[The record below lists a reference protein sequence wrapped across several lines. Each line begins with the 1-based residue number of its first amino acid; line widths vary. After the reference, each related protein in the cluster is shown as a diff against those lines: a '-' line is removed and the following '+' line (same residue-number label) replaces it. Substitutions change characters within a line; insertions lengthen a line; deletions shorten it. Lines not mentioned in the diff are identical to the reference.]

1 MKLFHSVVLASCVV
15 CAFAAP
21 SKPHLVMVLQDDLGH
36 YDTGITNP
44 TNLNVTANIT
54 QLSREG
60 IVLEQHYVRQ
70 ENIGAPSR
78 ASQRLSFLQ
87 VYYWCS
93 PTRRSFLSG
102 RLPLHHGEQLSAYTS
117 DNLDL
122 RWNLIS
128 QKLES
133 AGYHSYWFGKGHT
146 G

>member
-78 ASQRLSFLQ
+78 ASQRLFFFAGLLLVQSDATVVPLRQ
-87 VYYWCS
+87 AASAPWRAVERVYV
-93 PTRRSFLSG
+93 
-102 RLPLHHGEQLSAYTS
+102 
-117 DNLDL
+117 
-122 RWNLIS
+122 
-128 QKLES
+128 
-133 AGYHSYWFGKGHT
+133 
-146 G
+146 

>member
-1 MKLFHSVVLASCVV
+1 MIKSALVLILAIAST
-15 CAFAAP
+15 AASADVASSTAP
-21 SKPHLVMVLQDDLGH
+21 GSKPHLIMVLQDDLGH

-44 TNLNVTANIT
+44 DNLNVTANIT
-54 QLSREG
+54 QLAKDG
-60 IVLEQHYVRQ
+60 VVLEQHY
-70 ENIGAPSR
+70 
-78 ASQRLSFLQ
+78 

-102 RLPLHHGEQLSAYTS
+102 RLPLHHGEQLSEYTS

-133 AGYHSYWFGKGHT
+133 AGYHSYW
-146 G
+146 